1 MAKAAELQQPIE
13 SEILAILR
21 EAKAEVHTEQLA
33 SQLGIT
39 RHTAAKYLE
48 ILQAKG
54 QVSCRK
60 LGNAKL
66 WREASTE
73 IVIRLLTSADLNAIV
88 AIQKQLQS
96 EPEYAQLKL
105 SDFEDEAA
113 LNNFRRMV
121 EHQLASSDPA
131 WMLGAEVQGQLVGF
145 ILGEIR
151 LWERGSGEQTG
162 WIRALAVDPRYHG
175 RHIGRRLAEELLA
188 RFQAHGVRR
197 VRTLI
202 DWQAG
207 KLMAYF
213 QDLGFSILSML
224 PLEKDLLESASEPK
238 SIENGETVSS
248 PILGEAN
255 LTEGAEMSVRTP
267 AITEGAC
274 STFAELHPP
283 LTDGE
288 AVMEAYRCLECG
300 GPYAPAP
307 CTVACPTHIDIPKF
321 IREIREGRPLD
332 SARTIF
338 EANVLGGSCAR
349 VCPVEVLCQG
359 ACVLTKEGRRAV
371 EIGRLQR
378 YATDWALTRHERVMP
393 AKTKTKHNRRV
404 AVLGAGP
411 AGLACAAELAR
422 LGYSVTLYESKTMP
436 GGLITH
442 AIAPYKQLVEPLP
455 HEVEEI
461 QKLGVEFR
469 FGVAVGRDLSLEEL
483 EGVYDAIF
491 LGIGLG
497 EDQSAEVRGED
508 LEGVYNSLDFVD
520 ELKLG
525 DWRKLKQRLGE
536 RIAVLGGGNTAI
548 DVAREAVRLGAKE
561 VTVLYRR
568 TEKDMPAYA
577 HEYEAAR
584 KEGVRFLWL
593 TAPRRFVG
601 NGRIRAVEC
610 VHLRMVQPEAGRSSP
625 LEPVAGTEFLLEVDG
640 VIKAIGQRKRTAF
653 LQQIRGLQ
661 LERGLVKVDEWGQT
675 AGKYFAGGDCV
686 NGGDTA
692 VRAVAEGR
700 RAAQGIHRFLSGEA
714 MS

>member
-1 MAKAAELQQPIE
+1 MAKATELQQPIE

-21 EAKAEVHTEQLA
+21 EVKAEVHTEQLA
-33 SQLGIT
+33 SQLGIA

-73 IVIRLLTSADLNAIV
+73 IVIRPLTSADLNAIV
-88 AIQKQLQS
+88 AIQKQS
-96 EPEYAQLKL
+96 EPEQAQLKS
-105 SDFEDEAA
+105 SDMEREVTLD
-113 LNNFRRMV
+113 NFRRMV
-121 EHQLASSDPA
+121 KHQLASSDPA

-151 LWERGSGEQTG
+151 LWERGSGEETG
-162 WIRALAVDPRYHG
+162 WIRALAVDPRYQG
-175 RHIGRRLAEELLA
+175 RHIGRRLAEELLD
-188 RFQAHGVRR
+188 RFRAHKIRR
-197 VRTLI
+197 VRALI

-207 KLMAYF
+207 KLMTYF

-224 PLEKDLLESASEPK
+224 PLEKDLLKPANEPK
-238 SIENGETVSS
+238 SIESK
-248 PILGEAN
+248 AN
-255 LTEGAEMSVRTP
+255 LTEGAEMTVKTP
-267 AITEGAC
+267 AITQGAC
-274 STFAELHPP
+274 RAFTELHPP
-283 LTDGE
+283 LSDEE

-359 ACVLTKEGRRAV
+359 ACVLVKEGRRAV

-393 AKTKTKHNRRV
+393 AKMKTKRQKRV
-404 AVLGAGP
+404 AILGAGP

-436 GGLITH
+436 GGLVTH

-469 FGVAVGRDLSLEEL
+469 FGVAVGRDLSMDEL
-483 EGVYDAIF
+483 ESEYDAIF

-497 EDQSAEVRGED
+497 EDQSAEVSGED
-508 LEGVYNSLDFVD
+508 LEGVYDSLVFVE

-525 DWRKLKQRLGE
+525 DWRKLQQRLGE
-536 RIAVLGGGNTAI
+536 RIAVIGGGNTAI
-548 DVAREAVRLGAKE
+548 DMAREAVRLGAKE

-593 TAPRRFVG
+593 TAPKRFVG

-610 VHLRMVQPEAGRSSP
+610 VHLRMAQPEAGRRSP
-625 LEPVAGTEFLLEVDG
+625 LEPVVGTEFILEVDG
-640 VIKAIGQRKRTAF
+640 VIKAIGQQKRTTF
-653 LQQIRGLQ
+653 LRQIRGLQ
-661 LERGLVKVDEWGQT
+661 SEGNLVKVDEWGQT
-675 AGKYFAGGDCV
+675 TGKYFAGGDCV

-700 RAAQGIHRFLSGEA
+700 RAAQGIHRYLSGEA
-714 MS
+714 SS

>member
-21 EAKAEVHTEQLA
+21 EVKSEVHTEQLA
-33 SQLGIT
+33 SQLGIA

-54 QVSCRK
+54 QVSCRRV
-60 LGNAKL
+60 GNAKL
-66 WREASTE
+66 WSEASSE
-73 IVIRLLTSADLNAIV
+73 IVIRPLASADLDAIV
-88 AIQKQLQS
+88 AIQKRLQS
-96 EPEYAQLKL
+96 VPDSAQLKFHDIENE
-105 SDFEDEAA
+105 ST

-121 EHQLASSDPA
+121 EHQLTHSDPA
-131 WMLGAEVQGQLVGF
+131 WMLGAEVQGRLVGF

-151 LWERGSGEQTG
+151 LWERGSGEETG
-162 WIRALAVDPRYHG
+162 WILALAVDPRYQG

-188 RFQAHGVRR
+188 RLRAHGVRR

-207 KLMAYF
+207 KLMSYF

-224 PLEKDLLESASEPK
+224 PLEKDLLESAAEPESMESK
-238 SIENGETVSS
+238 
-248 PILGEAN
+248 AHF
-255 LTEGAEMSVRTP
+255 TEGAEMSVKTP

-274 STFAELHPP
+274 SAFTELHPP
-283 LTDGE
+283 LSEEE
-288 AVMEAYRCLECG
+288 AVLEAYRCLECG

-332 SARTIF
+332 AARTIF
-338 EANVLGGSCAR
+338 AANVLGGSCAR

-359 ACVLTKEGRRAV
+359 ACVLAKEGRRAV

-378 YATDWALTRHERVMP
+378 HATDWALTRHERVMP
-393 AKTKTKHNRRV
+393 AKLKTKHKRRV

-436 GGLITH
+436 GGLVTH

-469 FGVAVGRDLSLEEL
+469 FGVAVGRDLSIDEL
-483 EGVYDAIF
+483 ESEYDAIF

-497 EDQSAEVRGED
+497 EDQLAEVPGED
-508 LEGVYNSLDFVD
+508 LDAVYDSLDFAE

-536 RIAVLGGGNTAI
+536 RIAVIGGGNTAM
-548 DVAREAVRLGAKE
+548 DMAREAVRLGAKE

-568 TEKDMPAYA
+568 TEKDMPAYP

-593 TAPRRFVG
+593 TAPKRFVG
-601 NGRIRAVEC
+601 DGRIRAVEC
-610 VHLRMVQPEAGRSSP
+610 VHLRMVQPEAARRSP
-625 LEPVAGTEFLLEVDG
+625 LEPVAGTEFLLEVDA

-653 LQQIRGLQ
+653 LGQIRGLQ

-700 RAAQGIHRFLSGEA
+700 RAAQGIHRYLMGEA
-714 MS
+714 MSS